1 MGNNDYRDGRGQYRR
16 NPQGSR
22 QGDSSKRM
30 SSEYTRQSSGYDR
43 NRNRDAVYE
52 RRRKERMRQERLR
65 KKRIK
70 TGIIAAV
77 IVVVIV
83 VVIVLIASGAKNN
96 KNNNSNG
103 NAGGDTAVTTTASI
117 SKDDIPTEYVE
128 PTMTRDEVEI
138 SSELPVTPN
147 DSNFSVKVN
156 VAYNIVTVYKKDAS
170 GNEEPIKAMAC
181 STAREGYETT
191 LGTYT
196 LGEWYDWCY
205 MADGTWGQ
213 YAYRIIDNVN
223 NDLMFHSVPYLEQTK
238 SSLEYEDYNKL
249 GDVASMGCV
258 RMSIAD
264 TRWLCNNVGFG
275 SEVVIYKD
283 ESNPGPLEKPVPMFL
298 PEDITQVRGW
308 DPTDSDPDN
317 PWHEYKITFKVENSV
332 TVAKDGTVDWTKL
345 CTAKD
350 NYENDLSKYV
360 KSSET
365 IDTAQAG
372 ITKTTLTLDIGPIHV
387 SKDVY
392 VIVE

>member
-1 MGNNDYRDGRGQYRR
+1 MANNDYKSQKGQYRR
-16 NPQGSR
+16 STQSSR
-22 QGDSSKRM
+22 QGEPAKRM
-30 SSEYTRQSSGYDR
+30 SSEYTRKSAGSDR
-43 NRNRDAVYE
+43 NQNRDAAYE
-52 RRRKERMRQERLR
+52 RRRRERIRQERLR

-70 TGIIAAV
+70 TGIIAA
-77 IVVVIV
+77 IAVVVIV
-83 VVIVLIASGAKNN
+83 VVIILIVSGKKGSGNN
-96 KNNNSNG
+96 Q
-103 NAGGDTAVTTTASI
+103 GGSENTDTAVTTTAAI
-117 SKDDIPTEYVE
+117 SKDEIPTEYIE

-138 SSELPVTPN
+138 SSELPVTPS

-223 NDLMFHSVPYLEQTK
+223 NDLMFHSVPYLEQSK

-258 RMSIAD
+258 RLSIAD
-264 TRWLCNNVGFG
+264 TRWLCSNVGFG

-283 ESNPGPLEKPVPMFL
+283 ESTPGPLEKPEPMFL

-308 DPTDSDPDN
+308 DPTDSDPEN

-332 TVAKDGTVDWTKL
+332 SVAKDGTVDWTKL

-365 IDTAQAG
+365 IDTSQAG
-372 ITKTTLTLDIGPIHV
+372 ITKTTLTLDIGPIHA